1 MNENHKTNYLSC
13 LAKSYRLCPSLLV
26 ALVFS
31 FTSTVHLGHGATVQL
46 VHGCCDD
53 SGKPGDRSH
62 LFSPEVLASID
73 ELVDQSIRSGSLSGC
88 VIEVGNAEGPLFSK
102 AFGNRSTEP
111 LVEPMTTDTI
121 FDLASLTKPIAT
133 ASSIHLLVESGN
145 LKLDDRVSLHLP
157 LFGQNGK
164 DRITVLDCLV
174 HRSGLIP
181 DNALR
186 DYQAGTQTAWERIY
200 GLPLHAPIGQKF
212 QYSDVNFLVLGKLVE
227 TLSQQSLEQFL
238 KEKILTPCDMHD
250 TSFGVDTEEVYRVAP
265 TEKRNGHWIR
275 GEVHDPRAHLLG
287 GVAGHAGLFST
298 AGDLSR
304 FARLILNDGAIVGID
319 GSERRVFQKETINML
334 FSPFDVHGDLRSPG
348 WDMQS
353 RYSSNKGT
361 LLSAQSIGHGG
372 FTGTVLWIDRAR
384 GLYFCFLSSRLH
396 PNGKGSVNQLA
407 GAIWDTILKERSPAE
422 DR

>member
-1 MNENHKTNYLSC
+1 
-13 LAKSYRLCPSLLV
+13 LV
-26 ALVFS
+26 AFVFS
-31 FTSTVHLGHGATVQL
+31 FASAVQLGHGRS
-46 VHGCCDD
+46 DD
-53 SGKPGDRSH
+53 SGTTDNRSH
-62 LFSPEVLASID
+62 LFSAEVQASIA
-73 ELVDQSIRSGSLSGC
+73 ELIDKSIRSGSLPGC
-88 VIEVGNAEGPLFSK
+88 VIEVGNAKGPLFSK
-102 AFGNRSTEP
+102 AFGNRSVEP
-111 LVEPMTTDTI
+111 AVEPMTTDTI

-133 ASSIHLLVESGN
+133 ASAIHLLVESGN
-145 LKLDDRVSLHLP
+145 VKLDDPVSLHLP

-164 DRITVLDCLV
+164 DRITVFDCLV

-200 GLPLHAPIGQKF
+200 ELPLHAPIGQKF

-227 TLSQQSLEQFL
+227 TLSQQTLEHFL
-238 KEKILTPCDMHD
+238 KEKVLVPCHMHD
-250 TSFGVDTEEVYRVAP
+250 TSFGVETTKIHRVAP
-265 TEKRNGHWIR
+265 TEKRNGKWIR

-298 AGDLSR
+298 AEDLSK

-319 GSERRVFQKETINML
+319 GSERRVFQKETIDIL
-334 FSPFDVHGDLRSPG
+334 FSPCDVHGDLRSPG

-353 RYSSNKGT
+353 RYSSNRGT

-384 GLYFCFLSSRLH
+384 GMYFCFLSSRLH
-396 PNGKGSVNQLA
+396 PNGEGSVNQLA
-407 GAIWDTILKERSPAE
+407 GTIWDTILKDRSVAE
-422 DR
+422 DH

>member
-1 MNENHKTNYLSC
+1 M
-13 LAKSYRLCPSLLV
+13 YRLRSTQLV
-26 ALVFS
+26 AFVFL
-31 FTSTVHLGHGATVQL
+31 FTSAIQLGFGRL
-46 VHGCCDD
+46 DD
-53 SGKPGDRSH
+53 IGKPDDRPH
-62 LFSPEVLASID
+62 LFSAEVKAVVS
-73 ELVDQSIRSGSLSGC
+73 ELVDQSIRSSSLPGC
-88 VIEVGNAEGPLFSK
+88 VIEVGNAEGPLFLK
-102 AFGNRSTEP
+102 AFGNRSIEP

-133 ASSIHLLVESGN
+133 ASAIHLLVESGK
-145 LKLDDRVSLHLP
+145 LKLDHRVSLHLP
-157 LFGQNGK
+157 HFGQNGK

-186 DYQAGTQTAWERIY
+186 DYQQGPQIAWERIY
-200 GLPLHAPIGQKF
+200 ELPLHAPIGQKF

-227 TLSQQSLEQFL
+227 VLSQQSLERFVQ
-238 KEKILTPCDMHD
+238 EKVLTPCHMHE
-250 TSFGVDTEEVYRVAP
+250 TNFGVDAEKIDRVAP
-265 TEKRNGHWIR
+265 TEKRNGEWIR

-298 AGDLSR
+298 AGDLGQ
-304 FARLILNDGAIVGID
+304 FARLILNDGAIVSTD
-319 GSERRVFQKETINML
+319 GSVRKVFQKETIDTL
-334 FSPFDVHGDLRSPG
+334 FSSFDVHGDLRSPG

-361 LLSAQSIGHGG
+361 LLSEQSIGHGG

-384 GLYFCFLSSRLH
+384 GMYFCFLSSRLH

-407 GAIWDTILKERSPAE
+407 GTIWDTILNGRSPAE
-422 DR
+422 DH